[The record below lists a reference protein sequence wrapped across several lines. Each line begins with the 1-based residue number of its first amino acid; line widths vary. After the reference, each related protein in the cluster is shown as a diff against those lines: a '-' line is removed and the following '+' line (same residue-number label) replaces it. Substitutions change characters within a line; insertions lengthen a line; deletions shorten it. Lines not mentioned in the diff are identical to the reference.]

1 MQEAYEVIRAM
12 DLNFEINNQILTRT
26 DENILL
32 VNKSRNYIQCN
43 FSFQTS
49 EWNGLNKFVIFKN
62 EEGKA
67 YEYWLGN
74 SCECNCII
82 PSPVLSGDFFLI
94 SIYGGDRITTDEKRV
109 VLIRSGYTSDI
120 SSITDEKDIF
130 IQILEMIEGKA
141 DESELSVVA
150 KTGKYTDLLNLP
162 NLSNVAITGDF
173 NDLSNK
179 PTIISLGADV
189 TLEQQAIADVGYF
202 ATYVL
207 KQGGIA
213 VGDKL
218 QIPKDYLVKSVSIK
232 ECIVDDD
239 PVPGYKVGDYYFDFV
254 FNTKDSGETDTHE
267 YLLAN
272 VLKDVYHADNVTLIE
287 NNNTFAVKTKGI
299 SPTYLSDDV
308 NTKLGYAETFNSSP
322 CKNITAND
330 ILNWNNKQDTTN
342 IVTSWGSTL
351 SDSKYPSEK
360 LVKTYV
366 DQVIGT
372 IDDWLTR

>member
-1 MQEAYEVIRAM
+1 MQI
-12 DLNFEINNQILTRT
+12 DFEINNQILTRT

-43 FSFQTS
+43 FSFKTS
-49 EWNGLNKFVIFKN
+49 DWSNINKFVIFKN

-67 YEYWLGN
+67 YEYWLGT
-74 SCECNCII
+74 SCDCSCMI
-82 PSPVLSGDFFLI
+82 PSPVLTGDFFLI
-94 SIYGGDRITTDEKRV
+94 TVHGGDRITTDEKRV
-109 VLIRSGYTSDI
+109 VLINSGYTTDI
-120 SSITDEKDIF
+120 SSISTDDKDIF
-130 IQILEMIEGKA
+130 IQVLEMIEGKA
-141 DESELSVVA
+141 DKADLSLVA
-150 KTGKYTDLLNLP
+150 TTGRYTDLLNLP
-162 NLSNVAITGDF
+162 NLSNVAITGNY

-218 QIPKDYLVKSVSIK
+218 QIPKDYLVKSVSIR
-232 ECIVDDD
+232 ECIVDDE
-239 PVPGYKVGDYYFDFV
+239 PVEGYKVGDYYFDFV

-287 NNNTFAVKTKGI
+287 NNNTFSVKAKGI

-308 NTKLGYAETFNSSP
+308 NTKLGYAETFNSSA
-322 CKNITAND
+322 CKNITSND
-330 ILNWNNKQDTTN
+330 ILNWNNKQDINN
-342 IVTSWGSTL
+342 IVTAWSSTL

-360 LVKTYV
+360 LVKEYV
-366 DQVIGT
+366 DSLIGT